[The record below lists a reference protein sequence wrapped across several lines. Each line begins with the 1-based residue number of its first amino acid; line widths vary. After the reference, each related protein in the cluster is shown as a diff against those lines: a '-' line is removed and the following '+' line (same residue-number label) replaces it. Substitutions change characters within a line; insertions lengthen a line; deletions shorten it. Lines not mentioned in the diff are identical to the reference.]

1 MNAHGFIPSP
11 NGPQSVNISQNAVR
25 NAVHEQVRIGVEA
38 ARRAGVGMA
47 FSDAAL
53 AGGILVDRKL
63 HALKDPRQIAAHRE
77 SWKRGHRRFADAA
90 TTVPEAN
97 TWVPGPPI
105 APLIRPSELMAN
117 MPSVAVPIWTDV
129 VRLDFFEFEGTVSW
143 GRGGGEN
150 AFGRASYT
158 VNSQWLL
165 TPHIVWT
172 VVERDMRQQQLA
184 TSPNYLF
191 DPAAMNMEAAMT
203 LLDLALEDAIVDQ
216 PAGVQMPTLRTTF
229 KLQRASDVVYGEDAV
244 ETALADFIKQLQ
256 TISELT
262 FGKIKPDTLFLTS
275 RILNGIYRQL
285 TTSGGFPIDPIAWV
299 KSALAQYEIRNVIV
313 APKLQDYGGTNI
325 DAMVLLDSGAYGLKR
340 WFAMG
345 PTVVKTV
352 QGLTADQTLIAAM
365 PAGLLAKYRSST
377 LVVEVEVVPAA

>member
-1 MNAHGFIPSP
+1 MDGFIPSP
-11 NGPQSVNISQNAVR
+11 RGPRSVNISQSAVR
-25 NAVHEQVRIGVEA
+25 NAVHAQMQIGAEA
-38 ARRAGVGMA
+38 FRKAGVGA
-47 FSDAAL
+47 TFADCTL
-53 AGGILVDRKL
+53 AGGILVDRRE

-77 SWKRGHRRFADAA
+77 SWKRGHGRHFADAA
-90 TTVPEAN
+90 STVPEAN
-97 TWVPGPPI
+97 TWVPGAPL
-105 APLIRPSELMAN
+105 APLIRPSVLMQN

-129 VRLDFFEFEGTVSW
+129 VRLDFFEFEGSVSW

-216 PAGVQMPTLRTTF
+216 PPGVQMPTLRTTF
-229 KLQRASDVVYGEDAV
+229 KLQRASDVVYGEDPV
-244 ETALADFIKQLQ
+244 ETALSDFIKQLQ

-262 FGKIKPDTLFLTS
+262 LDKIKPDTCFLTS

-285 TTSGGFPIDPIAWV
+285 TTTGGFPIDPIAWLQ
-299 KSALAQYEIRNVIV
+299 SALKQYGITRVIV

-325 DAMVLLDSGAYGLKR
+325 DAMVLVDSGPNGLKR
-340 WFAMG
+340 WFAME

-352 QGLTADQTLIAAM
+352 QGLTADQTLVAAM
-365 PAGLLAKYRSST
+365 PAGLLARYRSST